1 MSEQADSS
9 LSYISLHIANSSPR
23 KQSLLFFK
31 IPALNWTMMGETKG
45 LSAITKHAPSFL
57 SKAYFR
63 SLMCSVSSLFLDV
76 SNHRFIYPSVT
87 AKRMTQ
93 AAHSLSIISISWA
106 KLIISHFFSFLSLS
120 SLSWG
125 LLRSRWHETWQRWGW
140 NDMKS

>member
-1 MSEQADSS
+1 MSEQAGTSF
-9 LSYISLHIANSSPR
+9 SYKSLHITNYSPK
-23 KQSLLFFK
+23 KQSLLFVK

-45 LSAITKHAPSFL
+45 LSAVTKHAPSFL
-57 SKAYFR
+57 SKVYFR

-106 KLIISHFFSFLSLS
+106 KLIISRFFAFLILP

-125 LLRSRWHETWQRWGW
+125 LLLSGWHEAWQWWGW
-140 NDMKS
+140 NDIKP